1 MQIEILPQRNPH
13 ILFLKDEVVV
23 AKILCIGDPHLGRV
37 FKTGVPSHRLAERE
51 ESQYLQFEDLL
62 NPKDPL
68 IKNIVIMGDL
78 FDKFIVS
85 PTVVL
90 RTFNILKKAVLTNP
104 NINYSIIPGN
114 HDLSKDTTKK
124 SSYELLCVSLEKIE
138 DISENLTVILH
149 SNSYDIIEVESQR
162 FYLNLVAYNPFN
174 NDNMWNKDIE
184 KDVFNTDPLNN
195 GVISFGHWDSLSI
208 LESGYT
214 PTQELLDKSLVVISG
229 HEHVHRSYVYPY
241 DVNKTNVVFTGSMQ
255 PYSHAEDPE
264 KLLYLTIDTDNL
276 DKYKPE
282 DLKDKCVRLYC
293 DHSFKLEKPIDC
305 LSLSYM
311 IKEREHVEM
320 TEEEIQVLENS
331 YQTHMLN
338 FFDKLGDEFS
348 ESLKT
353 AFVNKEYL

>member
-1 MQIEILPQRNPH
+1 MQIEILPQRNPQ
-13 ILFLKDEVVV
+13 ILFLEDDQVL

-37 FKTGVPSHRLAERE
+37 FKTGVPSHRLGERE
-51 ESQYLQFEDLL
+51 ESQYLLFEDLL

-90 RTFNILKKAVLTNP
+90 RTFEILKKAVIQNP
-104 NINYSIIPGN
+104 HINYNLIPGN
-114 HDLSKDTTKK
+114 HDLSKDTSKK
-124 SSYELLCVSLEKIE
+124 SSYELLAVSLEKIE
-138 DISENLTVILH
+138 DNFDNLNVVLTG
-149 SNSYDIIEVESQR
+149 NSYDIIQVDQYR
-162 FYLNLVAYNPFN
+162 FYLNLVAYSPF
-174 NDNMWNKDIE
+174 DNSRMWDKDIE
-184 KDVFNTDPLNN
+184 KDVFTTDPTNM

-214 PTQELLDKSLVVISG
+214 PTQELLDKSLIVVSG
-229 HEHVHRSYVYPY
+229 HEHVHRSYTYPY
-241 DVNKTNVVFTGSMQ
+241 DVNKKNVIFTGSMQ

-264 KLLYLTIDTDNL
+264 KKLYLTIDTDNL
-276 DKYKPE
+276 SDYTAA

-293 DHSFKLEKPIDC
+293 DHSFKLEQPIDC
-305 LSLSYM
+305 LSLSFM

-348 ESLKT
+348 ESLRT

>member
-13 ILFLKDEVVV
+13 ILFLEDNKVLS
-23 AKILCIGDPHLGRV
+23 KILCIGDPHLGRV
-37 FKTGVPSHRLAERE
+37 FKTGVPSHRLGERE
-51 ESQYLQFEDLL
+51 ELQYLQFEDLL

-68 IKNIVIMGDL
+68 VTNIVIMGDL

-90 RTFNILKKAVLTNP
+90 RTFNIIKKAVINNP
-104 NINYSIIPGN
+104 NITYSLIPGN

-124 SSYELLCVSLEKIE
+124 SSYELLSVSLEKVEE
-138 DISENLTVILH
+138 DYQNLTVVLH
-149 SNSYDIIEVESQR
+149 GNSYDIIEVEGQR

-174 NDNMWNKDIE
+174 NDNMWDKNIE
-184 KDVFNTDPLNN
+184 KDTFNTDPLNQ

-214 PTQELLDKSLVVISG
+214 PTQELLDKSILVISG

-241 DVNKTNVVFTGSMQ
+241 DTSKTNIVFTGSMQ

-264 KLLYLTIDTDNL
+264 KSLYLTIDA
-276 DKYKPE
+276 DKLATYKDA
-282 DLKDKCVRLYC
+282 DLKDKCVRIYC
-293 DHSFKLEKPIDC
+293 DHNFKLEKPIDC
-305 LSLSYM
+305 LSLSFLV
-311 IKEREHVEM
+311 KEAEHVEM

-348 ESLKT
+348 ESLRT
-353 AFVNKEYL
+353 AFLNKEYL

>member
-13 ILFLKDEVVV
+13 ILFLEDDKVL
-23 AKILCIGDPHLGRV
+23 AKILCIGDPHLGRI
-37 FKTGVPSHRLAERE
+37 FKTGVPSHRLGERE
-51 ESQYLQFEDLL
+51 ESQYLLFEDLL

-68 IKNIVIMGDL
+68 IKSIVIMGDL

-90 RTFNILKKAVLTNP
+90 RTFNIIKKAVINNP
-104 NINYSIIPGN
+104 NINYNLIPGN
-114 HDLSKDTTKK
+114 HDLSKDASKK
-124 SSYELLCVSLEKIE
+124 SSYELLAVSLEKIE
-138 DISENLTVILH
+138 ENFDNLTVVLH
-149 SNSYDIIEVESQR
+149 GNSYDILEVQGIR
-162 FYLNLVAYNPFN
+162 FYLNLVAYSPF
-174 NDNMWNKDIE
+174 DNSRMWYKDIE
-184 KDVFNTDPLNN
+184 KDVFKTDPLNM

-208 LESGYT
+208 LDSGYT
-214 PTQELLDKSLVVISG
+214 PSQELLDKSLLVISG

-241 DVNKTNVVFTGSMQ
+241 DVNSKSIVFTGSMQ

-264 KLLYLTIDTDNL
+264 KKLYLTIDTDNL
-276 DKYKPE
+276 DDYSAD
-282 DLKDKCVRLYC
+282 DLKDKCVRLFC

-331 YQTHMLN
+331 YSTHMLS
-338 FFDKLGDEFS
+338 FFDKLGDDFS
-348 ESLKT
+348 ESLRE